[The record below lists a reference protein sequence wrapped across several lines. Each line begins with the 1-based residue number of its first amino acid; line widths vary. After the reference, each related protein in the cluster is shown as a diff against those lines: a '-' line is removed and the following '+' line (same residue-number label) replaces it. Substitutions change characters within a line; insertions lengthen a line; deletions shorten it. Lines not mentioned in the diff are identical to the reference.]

1 MQHSSERCIS
11 FLVQETQL
19 FVTGKINIVPPRGR
33 MEEIMAIFTGAGVA
47 LVTPMNQDGSV
58 NYDKLKEVIE
68 QQIAGHTDAIIICGT
83 TGEAST
89 LTVEEHIECI
99 RYCCEVVNKRI
110 PVIAGTGSN
119 CTRTAVELS
128 KKAEE
133 AGADGL
139 LLVTPYYNK
148 CTQNGLKA
156 HFKAVAESVKI
167 PIILYNIPGRTGVKI
182 APETV
187 VELCKTVDNIV
198 GVKDATGDLSEVAD
212 VLSMAG
218 GSVDLYSGNDDQ
230 IIPVLSL
237 GGKGVI
243 SVLSNILPQETHDMT
258 AAFFAGDTKK
268 AMDMQLGYLDLIHA
282 LFSEVKKAMNMMGME
297 VGPLR
302 MPLTEM
308 EEAHA
313 KVLADEMKKAG
324 IEVK

>member
-1 MQHSSERCIS
+1 M
-11 FLVQETQL
+11 
-19 FVTGKINIVPPRGR
+19 
-33 MEEIMAIFTGAGVA
+33 
-47 LVTPMNQDGSV
+47 
-58 NYDKLKEVIE
+58 
-68 QQIAGHTDAIIICGT
+68 
-83 TGEAST
+83 
-89 LTVEEHIECI
+89 
-99 RYCCEVVNKRI
+99 
-110 PVIAGTGSN
+110 
-119 CTRTAVELS
+119 
-128 KKAEE
+128 
-133 AGADGL
+133 
-139 LLVTPYYNK
+139 
-148 CTQNGLKA
+148 KA

-268 AMDMQLGYLDLIHA
+268 AMEMQLGYLDLIHA
-282 LFSEVKKAMNMMGME
+282 LFSEVNPIPVKKAMNLMGME